1 MTPSTVSSINDNT
14 FQDEVLDAELPV
26 LVDFTAK
33 WCGPCRA
40 LAPHLERVA
49 EQFAGRARVVKLDI
63 DENHKTAAMYGV
75 RSIPTLLV
83 FKRGEPVDKLVGNP
97 GSARPLE
104 QLVARNLDERAAA
117 R

>member
-1 MTPSTVSSINDNT
+1 MRGSED
-14 FQDEVLDAELPV
+14 DDADVLGRGQLGAGRLE
-26 LVDFTAK
+26 
-33 WCGPCRA
+33 